1 MKSTTITA
9 LAFSL
14 SLGTAAF
21 AQTTMDAQSDLQAGT
36 GMPME
41 WEGEIGEAFFEDS
54 ERGVLRAESEIR
66 SNFDELTIE
75 QQAMVRA
82 HCAQVDMA
90 AADFDADLDTAPASE
105 TAQDLDLDD
114 DSGDVASDLEMDTEI
129 ETGAAAPGTTPEL
142 DDEFDTGD
150 AGVDADIETGA
161 TTPGMDDEFE
171 TETEFSQDLDEGAG
185 DGMMDAQIEASIE
198 QLCAWI
204 DE

>member
-1 MKSTTITA
+1 MKTTTITA

-21 AQTTMDAQSDLQAGT
+21 AQSTMDAQSDLQAGT

-41 WEGEIGEAFFEDS
+41 WEGEIGEAFFEDG
-54 ERGVLRAESEIR
+54 ERGVLRAESDIR

-90 AADFDADLDTAPASE
+90 AADFDADLD
-105 TAQDLDLDD
+105 
-114 DSGDVASDLEMDTEI
+114 VASDLEQDTEI

-150 AGVDADIETGA
+150 AGVDTDIETGA
-161 TTPGMDDEFE
+161 TTPGMDGEFE
-171 TETEFSQDLDEGAG
+171 TETEFSQDLDEGVG